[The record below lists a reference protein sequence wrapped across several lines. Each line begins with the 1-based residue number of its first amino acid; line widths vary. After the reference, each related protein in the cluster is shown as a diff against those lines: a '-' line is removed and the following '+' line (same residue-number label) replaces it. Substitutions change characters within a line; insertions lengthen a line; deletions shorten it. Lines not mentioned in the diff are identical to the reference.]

1 MLIRTLQ
8 WFVTKLIAVL
18 AISFLLISE
27 FNALLVSVTILLLC
41 IVFKT
46 VCRNVVIA
54 RRSMYQGQSDMII
67 VNNAQFTRLDVSLA
81 V

>member
-1 MLIRTLQ
+1 MFIHTLQ
-8 WFVTKLIAVL
+8 WFVTERIAAL
-18 AISFLLISE
+18 AIGFLLISE

-46 VCRNVVIA
+46 VCRNIVIA

-67 VNNAQFTRLDVSLA
+67 CVP
-81 V
+81 